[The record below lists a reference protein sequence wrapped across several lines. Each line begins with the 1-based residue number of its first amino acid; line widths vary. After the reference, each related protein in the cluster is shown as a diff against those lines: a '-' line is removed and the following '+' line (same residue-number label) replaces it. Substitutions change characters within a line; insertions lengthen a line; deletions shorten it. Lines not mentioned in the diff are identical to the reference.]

1 MKVSNKAWYLL
12 DVACIMTIYRHTF
25 LRFWLIL
32 CFASTTFI
40 RVMVKGQQI
49 LMFYSAGSC
58 LILAGT
64 KSAFLS
70 QSSEIS
76 NIIRSTR
83 RNLLNM
89 STLHMYGNAGLQYWL
104 GPSLQTIKLIPPVS

>member
-1 MKVSNKAWYLL
+1 
-12 DVACIMTIYRHTF
+12 
-25 LRFWLIL
+25 
-32 CFASTTFI
+32 
-40 RVMVKGQQI
+40 MVKGQQI
-49 LMFYSAGSC
+49 LTFYSADSS

-76 NIIRSTR
+76 NINRSTCK
-83 RNLLNM
+83 NLLNMLASSPGSREPGDEAINM